1 MKKLIT
7 SVIVMMTMA
16 TATATAAEKPIDR
29 KALVSRNNPVVTS
42 VDTLA
47 SLSVGNGGFAFTTD
61 VTGLQTFPEYYR
73 NGVPLGTQSEWGWHS
88 FDNPEQ
94 YRLEESY
101 VMYDFG
107 HGHRELYATQPK
119 SGRAKGAADWY
130 RMNPHRLHLGCIGL
144 EMDGLK
150 PADIRKPRQTLD
162 MWTGTISSQFTAH
175 GSQFTVKTVCH
186 PERDLISSRIT
197 GKGAAINLRF
207 PYPTGGHS
215 DDACDWLSNDKHQ
228 TKLVSQTSHSALL
241 KRAIDQTV
249 YYVSLS
255 WEEDATLK
263 EKARNYWVLESKDNQ
278 LTFCCEF
285 LESGK
290 ELAKESFATVADK
303 SAAYWQRFWTEGAA
317 VDFSHC
323 KDPRAKELERR
334 VVLSQWLLAIQ
345 CAASTPPQ
353 ETGLTYNSW
362 FGKFHMEMIWWHQ
375 TWLPLWGHGDLL
387 DRTLRWYETVEPRAR
402 EIAMRQGFKGVRW
415 MKMTDRSGEEAPS
428 KVGSFLIWQ
437 QPHLIYLA
445 ELLYRAN
452 PDRAILERYGR
463 LIDETA
469 EFMGDFATYDKAND
483 RYILKGMIPAQET
496 LKAAETYNSPFELS
510 YWHFALQIAQ
520 AWRERRGL
528 ERVALWD
535 DIIQKLAPLAKDS
548 EDRYLAAESAP
559 DTYKTLALI
568 SDHPAVLGAVGIF
581 PMSRLVDPDIMKQ
594 TQEWIWD
601 NWNWDHTWGW
611 DYPMVAMN
619 ATRLGVPE
627 FATPHSDRWSENAV
641 SALLMD
647 KRTNTYLPNGH
658 NYQDQRL
665 RCYLPGNGGLLTA
678 IALMC
683 AGWDGCTERNPG
695 FPKNGRW
702 DVRWE
707 GLKPLPGD
715 TPRQLAFPGAEGF
728 GRFTTGGRGGKV
740 YHVTTLDDSLE
751 SGTLRWANEQ
761 QGPKTIVFDV
771 SGTIF
776 LKSPLRFTPRTTV
789 AGQTA
794 PGDGICIADYPVM
807 VGSNNIIRYVRF
819 RLGNREVAHHEGDG
833 LGGSKGHDIIVDHCS
848 ISWSIDECLSVYGNR
863 NSTVQWC
870 IVSQS
875 LNNAGH
881 QKGAHGYGGNW
892 GGSGA
897 SYHHNLMAHH
907 TSRTPRL
914 GPSPFTQA
922 DERMDLRNNVIYNW
936 TANGCY
942 GGEAMTVNIVNNYY
956 KPGPGTPTDERG
968 RRIAAPNIRTS
979 EYTHHDSHRPNVWDK
994 MWHVWGKYYV
1004 SGNVNTRY
1012 PEVTQDNWTY
1022 GVYNQINPE
1031 ANDGTYTAVTKDT
1044 IRLTKPM
1051 PYEPVT
1057 TQTAEE
1063 AYELV
1068 LAQAGASLHRD
1079 ALDAAIV
1086 RDVREGKA
1094 TYTGEGCDPGIIN
1107 TQYDVDATHPWPAL
1121 KSKPAPKDTDGDG
1134 MPDEWE
1140 RRHGLNPNDAADG
1153 NATASDGYTNL
1164 EHYLND
1170 IVYAKN
1176 NR

>member
-1 MKKLIT
+1 MKKLPLLLLMI
-7 SVIVMMTMA
+7 A
-16 TATATAAEKPIDR
+16 TALTASAAEKPIDR
-29 KALVSRNNPVVTS
+29 KALVSRNNPIVTH

-61 VTGLQTFPEYYR
+61 ITGLQTFPEHYK

-88 FDNPEQ
+88 FDNPEG
-94 YRLEESY
+94 YRIEESY
-101 VMYDFG
+101 QMYDFG

-119 SGRAKGAADWY
+119 TGRAKEAADWY
-130 RMNPHRLHLGCIGL
+130 RSNPHRLHLGCIGL
-144 EMDGLK
+144 EIEGLK
-150 PADIRKPRQTLD
+150 PSDIQKPREILD
-162 MWTGTISSQFTAH
+162 MWTGIISSQFKAK
-175 GSQFTVKTVCH
+175 GLAFSVQTVCH
-186 PERDLISSRIT
+186 PKRDMVSSQIR
-197 GKGAAINLRF
+197 GKSAAINLRF

-215 DDACDWLSNDKHQ
+215 DDACDWQANDKHQ
-228 TKLVSQTSHSALL
+228 TELVSQTMNSATL
-241 KRAIDQTV
+241 KRTIDKTV
-249 YYVSLS
+249 YYVVLC
-255 WEEDATLK
+255 WEEQATLK
-263 EKARNYWVLESKDNQ
+263 EKSKNYWVLESQSQQ
-278 LTFCCEF
+278 LTFSCEY
-285 LESGK
+285 LDIAPTSPTPT
-290 ELAKESFATVADK
+290 SFSDTKSTSAT
-303 SAAYWQRFWTEGAA
+303 YWKDFWTKGAA
-317 VDFSHC
+317 VDFSLC
-323 KDPRAKELERR
+323 KDKRAKELERR

-375 TWLPLWGHGDLL
+375 AWLPLWGHGQLL
-387 DRTLRWYETVEPRAR
+387 DRTLQWYETVEPMAR
-402 EIAMRQGFKGVRW
+402 EIAMRQGFKGIRW

-445 ELLYRAN
+445 ELIYRSSQ
-452 PDRAILERYGR
+452 DKAILERYGR

-469 EFMGDFATYDKAND
+469 TFMADFATYQKERD
-483 RYILKGMIPAQET
+483 RFILQGMIPAQET
-496 LKAAETYNSPFELS
+496 LKASETYNSPFELS
-510 YWHFALQIAQ
+510 YWHWALQIAQ
-520 AWRERRGL
+520 RWRERRGL
-528 ERVALWD
+528 ERIPLWD
-535 DIIQKLAPLAKDS
+535 DIIEKLVPLAKDN
-548 EDRYLAAESAP
+548 ENRYLAAESAP

-581 PMSRLVDPDIMKQ
+581 PMSRLVDPQVMKH

-619 ATRLGVPE
+619 AARLGVPE
-627 FATPHSDRWSENAV
+627 NAV
-641 SALLMD
+641 NALLMD

-678 IALMC
+678 IAMMC
-683 AGWDGCTERNPG
+683 AGWDGCQEKNPG
-695 FPKNGRW
+695 FPKDGKWN
-702 DVRWE
+702 VRWE
-707 GLKPLPGD
+707 GLQPLPGEYGKL
-715 TPRQLAFPGAEGF
+715 LAFPTAEGF
-728 GRFTTGGRGGKV
+728 GRYTTGGRGGKV
-740 YHVTTLDDSLE
+740 YHVTTLDDSMQP
-751 SGTLRWANEQ
+751 GTLRWANEQ
-761 QGPKTIVFDV
+761 RGAKTIVFDV

-776 LKSPLRFTPRTTV
+776 LKSPLRFSPNTTV

-794 PGDGICIADYPVM
+794 PGDGICLADYPVM
-807 VGSNNIIRYVRF
+807 VTSNNIIRYLRF
-819 RLGNREVAHHEGDG
+819 RLGNREVANHEGDG
-833 LGGSKGHDIIVDHCS
+833 LGGSRAHNIIIDHCS

-863 NSTVQWC
+863 DFTVQWC

-881 QKGAHGYGGNW
+881 KKGVHGYGGNW

-897 SYHHNLMAHH
+897 SYHHNLIAHH

-914 GPSPFTQA
+914 GPSPFTQT

-979 EYTHHDSHRPNVWDK
+979 QYTHHDSPRPNVWDK

-1004 SGNVNTRY
+1004 DGNVNSRY
-1012 PEVTQDNWTY
+1012 PEVTKDNWAN
-1022 GVYNQINPE
+1022 GVYNQINAD
-1031 ANDGTYTAVTKDT
+1031 ANDGTYTVTTRDT
-1044 IRLTKPM
+1044 IRLHHPM
-1051 PYEPVT
+1051 PFAPVT
-1057 TQTAEE
+1057 THTAEQ

-1068 LAQAGASLHRD
+1068 LAHAGASLHRD
-1079 ALDAAIV
+1079 ALDDIII

-1094 TYTGEGCDPGIIN
+1094 TFTGEGCDPGIIN
-1107 TQYDVDATHPWPAL
+1107 TQNDVKLDNGPWPEL
-1121 KSKPAPKDTDGDG
+1121 KSLPAPKDSDGDG

-1140 RRHGLNPNDAADG
+1140 RQHGLNHNDSSDG
-1153 NATASDGYTNL
+1153 NATQADGYTNL
-1164 EHYLND
+1164 EHYLNE
-1170 IVYAKN
+1170 ITI
-1176 NR
+1176 

>member
-1 MKKLIT
+1 MKQLTTILLLIAAT
-7 SVIVMMTMA
+7 L
-16 TATATAAEKPIDR
+16 TATAGEKPIDR

-61 VTGLQTFPEYYR
+61 VTGLQTFPEHYR
-73 NGVPLGTQSEWGWHS
+73 NGVPLGTQSQWGWHS

-94 YRLEESY
+94 YRIEESY
-101 VMYDFG
+101 QMYDFG

-119 SGRAKGAADWY
+119 TGRAKGAADWY
-130 RMNPHRLHLGCIGL
+130 RSNPHRLHLGCIGL
-144 EMDGLK
+144 EIEGLK
-150 PADIRKPRQTLD
+150 PSDIKKPHETLD
-162 MWTGTISSQFTAH
+162 MWTGKIHSSFKIKNTPY
-175 GSQFTVKTVCH
+175 SVTTVCH
-186 PERDLISSRIT
+186 PTLDLIGSQIK
-197 GKGAAINLRF
+197 GLGAAVNLRF

-215 DDACDWLSNDKHQ
+215 DDACNWQADDKHRTQ
-228 TKLVSQTSHSALL
+228 LVTQSDHSAVLE
-241 KRAIDQTV
+241 RIIDKTV
-249 YYVSLS
+249 YYISLQ
-255 WEEDATLK
+255 WKEPATLR
-263 EKARNYWVLESKDNQ
+263 EKRKNYWVLESEGNQ

-290 ELAKESFATVADK
+290 ELAKESFAAVADR
-303 SAAYWQRFWTEGAA
+303 SAAYWQQFWQTGGI

-323 KDPRAKELERR
+323 KDKRAKELERR

-375 TWLPLWGHGDLL
+375 AWLPLWGHGQLL
-387 DRTLRWYETVEPRAR
+387 DRTLRWYETVEPMAR
-402 EIAMRQGFKGVRW
+402 EIAMRQGFKGIRW

-445 ELLYRAN
+445 ELLYRSEKSKAER
-452 PDRAILERYGR
+452 DKMLKRYGR

-469 EFMGDFATYDKAND
+469 IFMADFATYQKEHD
-483 RYILKGMIPAQET
+483 RYILQGMIPAQET
-496 LKAAETYNSPFELS
+496 LKASETYNSPFELS
-510 YWHFALQIAQ
+510 YWHWALQVAQ
-520 AWRERRGL
+520 QWRERRGL
-528 ERVALWD
+528 EREALWD
-535 DIIQKLAPLAKDS
+535 DIIRKLSPLAKDS
-548 EDRYLAAESAP
+548 ENRYLAAESNIE
-559 DTYKTLALI
+559 TYSDIRLI

-581 PMSRLVDPDIMKQ
+581 PMSRLVEPQVMKH

-619 ATRLGVPE
+619 ATRLGVP
-627 FATPHSDRWSENAV
+627 ENAV

-678 IALMC
+678 IAMMC
-683 AGWDGCTERNPG
+683 AGWDGCQEKNPG
-695 FPKNGRW
+695 FPKDGKW

-707 GLKPLPGD
+707 GLQPLPD
-715 TPRQLAFPGAEGF
+715 NVQRPIAFPGAEGF
-728 GRFTTGGRGGKV
+728 GRHTTGGRGGKV
-740 YHVTTLDDSLE
+740 YHVTTLEDNNLP
-751 SGTLRWANEQ
+751 GTLRWANAQ

-776 LKSPLRFTPRTTV
+776 LKSPLRFTPNTTV

-794 PGDGICIADYPVM
+794 PGDGICLADYPVM
-807 VGSNNIIRYVRF
+807 ISSNNIIRYLRF
-819 RLGNREVAHHEGDG
+819 RLGNREVANHEGDG
-833 LGGSKGHDIIVDHCS
+833 LGGSRCHDIIIDHCS

-863 NSTVQWC
+863 DFTVQWC

-897 SYHHNLMAHH
+897 SYHHNLIAHH

-914 GPSPFTQA
+914 GPSPFTQT

-942 GGEAMTVNIVNNYY
+942 GGEGMTVNIVNNYY
-956 KPGPGTPTDERG
+956 KPGPGTPTDLRG
-968 RRIAAPNIRTS
+968 MRIAAPNIRTS
-979 EYTHHDSHRPNVWDK
+979 QYTHHDSPRPNVWDR

-1004 SGNVNTRY
+1004 SGNVNSRY
-1012 PEVTQDNWTY
+1012 PEVTKDNWTY
-1022 GVYNQINPE
+1022 GIYNQISPD
-1031 ANDGTYTAVTKDT
+1031 ANDGTYTPATKDT
-1044 IRLTKPM
+1044 IRLAKPM
-1051 PYEPVT
+1051 PFEPVT
-1057 TQTAEE
+1057 TQTAED
-1063 AYELV
+1063 AYQLV
-1068 LAQAGASLHRD
+1068 LAHAGASLHRD
-1079 ALDAAIV
+1079 ALDNVIV

-1107 TQYDVDATHPWPAL
+1107 IQDDVKLGNSPWPEL
-1121 KSKPAPKDTDGDG
+1121 KSLPAPKDTDGDG
-1134 MPDEWE
+1134 MPDDWE
-1140 RRHGLNPNDAADG
+1140 RQHGLNPNDANDG
-1153 NATASDGYTNL
+1153 NAVGADGYTNL
-1164 EHYLND
+1164 EYYLNE
-1170 IVYAKN
+1170 ITK
-1176 NR
+1176 

>member
-1 MKKLIT
+1 MKQVSILLLLIA
-7 SVIVMMTMA
+7 SIL
-16 TATATAAEKPIDR
+16 TATAGEKPIDR
-29 KALVSRNNPVVTS
+29 KALMKRNNPVVTS

-61 VTGLQTFPEYYR
+61 VTGLQTFPEHYR

-94 YRLEESY
+94 YRIEESY
-101 VMYDFG
+101 QMYDFG

-119 SGRAKGAADWY
+119 TGRAKGAADWY
-130 RMNPHRLHLGCIGL
+130 RSNPHRLHLGCIGL
-144 EMDGLK
+144 EIEGLK
-150 PADIRKPRQTLD
+150 PSDIKKPHETLD
-162 MWTGTISSQFTAH
+162 MWTGKIHSSFKIKNTPY
-175 GSQFTVKTVCH
+175 SVTTVCH
-186 PERDLISSRIT
+186 PTLDLIGSQIK
-197 GKGAAINLRF
+197 GPGAAVNLRF

-215 DDACDWLSNDKHQ
+215 DDACNWQADDKHRTQ
-228 TKLVSQTSHSALL
+228 LVTQSDHSAVLE
-241 KRAIDQTV
+241 RIIDKTV
-249 YYVSLS
+249 YYISLQ
-255 WEEDATLK
+255 WKEPATLR
-263 EKARNYWVLESKDNQ
+263 EKRKNYWVLESEGNQ

-290 ELAKESFATVADK
+290 ELAKESFATVADR
-303 SAAYWQRFWTEGAA
+303 SAAYWQQFWQTGGI

-323 KDPRAKELERR
+323 KDKRAKELERR

-375 TWLPLWGHGDLL
+375 AWLPLWGHGQLL
-387 DRTLRWYETVEPRAR
+387 DRTLRWYETVEPMAR
-402 EIAMRQGFKGVRW
+402 EIAMRQGFKGIRW

-445 ELLYRAN
+445 ELLYRSEKSKAER
-452 PDRAILERYGR
+452 DKMLKRYGR

-469 EFMGDFATYDKAND
+469 IFMADFATYQKEHD
-483 RYILKGMIPAQET
+483 RYILQGMIPAQET
-496 LKAAETYNSPFELS
+496 LKASETYNSPFELS
-510 YWHFALQIAQ
+510 YWHWALQVAQ
-520 AWRERRGL
+520 QWRERRGL
-528 ERVALWD
+528 EREALWD
-535 DIIQKLAPLAKDS
+535 DIIRKLSPLAKDS
-548 EDRYLAAESAP
+548 ENRYLAAESNIE
-559 DTYKTLALI
+559 TYSDIRLI

-581 PMSRLVDPDIMKQ
+581 PMSRLVEPQVMKH

-619 ATRLGVPE
+619 ATRLGVP
-627 FATPHSDRWSENAV
+627 ENAV

-678 IALMC
+678 IAMMC
-683 AGWDGCTERNPG
+683 AGWDGCQEKNPG
-695 FPKNGRW
+695 FPKDGKW

-707 GLKPLPGD
+707 GLQPLPD
-715 TPRQLAFPGAEGF
+715 NVQRPIAFPGAEGF
-728 GRFTTGGRGGKV
+728 GRHTTGGRGGKV
-740 YHVTTLDDSLE
+740 YHVTTLEDNNLP
-751 SGTLRWANEQ
+751 GTLRWANAQ

-776 LKSPLRFTPRTTV
+776 LKSPLRFTPNTTV

-794 PGDGICIADYPVM
+794 PGDGICLADYPVM
-807 VGSNNIIRYVRF
+807 ISSNNIIRYMRF
-819 RLGNREVAHHEGDG
+819 RLGNREVANHEGDG
-833 LGGSKGHDIIVDHCS
+833 LGGSRCHDIIIDHCS

-863 NSTVQWC
+863 DFTVQWC

-897 SYHHNLMAHH
+897 SYHHNLIAHH

-914 GPSPFTQA
+914 GPSPFTQT

-942 GGEAMTVNIVNNYY
+942 GGEGMTVNIVNNYY
-956 KPGPGTPTDERG
+956 KPGPGTPTDLRG
-968 RRIAAPNIRTS
+968 MRIAAPNIRTS
-979 EYTHHDSHRPNVWDK
+979 QYTHHDSPRPNVWDR

-1004 SGNVNTRY
+1004 SGNVNSRH
-1012 PEVTQDNWTY
+1012 PEVTKDNWTY
-1022 GVYNQINPE
+1022 GIYNQISPN
-1031 ANDGTYTAVTKDT
+1031 ANDGTYTPATKDT
-1044 IRLTKPM
+1044 IRLAKPM
-1051 PYEPVT
+1051 PFEPVT
-1057 TQTAEE
+1057 TQTAED
-1063 AYELV
+1063 AYQLV
-1068 LAQAGASLHRD
+1068 LAHAGASLHRD
-1079 ALDAAIV
+1079 ALDDIIV

-1094 TYTGEGCDPGIIN
+1094 TYTGDHCAPGIIN
-1107 TQYDVDATHPWPAL
+1107 TQDDVKLGNSPWPEL
-1121 KSKPAPKDTDGDG
+1121 KSLPAPKDTDGDG
-1134 MPDEWE
+1134 MPDDWE
-1140 RRHGLNPNDAADG
+1140 RQHGLNPNDANDG
-1153 NATASDGYTNL
+1153 NAVGADGYTNL
-1164 EHYLND
+1164 EYYLNE
-1170 IVYAKN
+1170 ITK
-1176 NR
+1176 